1 MCEDNKISDI
11 AADVK
16 CLEMSKLG
24 KHAVKKGMRALLRVI
39 HPFQEEEELQNSSDL
54 YKFNETSRI

>member
-16 CLEMSKLG
+16 CLEMSKLEERDEG
-24 KHAVKKGMRALLRVI
+24 AALDYSFL
-39 HPFQEEEELQNSSDL
+39 
-54 YKFNETSRI
+54 